1 METINQTVDQKVIDW
16 KTNAF
21 TFVTR
26 YRSMNINQSMP
37 VNNVTML
44 QLNITDVDKN
54 GLFGF
59 WAEEPFYF
67 GEKP

>member
-16 KTNAF
+16 KTQSF
-21 TFVTR
+21 SFVTR

-44 QLNITDVDKN
+44 QLNVTDVDTN

-67 GEKP
+67 MP